1 MTCKA
6 VHPSEGVA
14 AASPNPSPQ
23 LQQVLELWSPAHFPF
38 LHYTGSI
45 VPTPGHPS
53 AMPQH
58 LPQDTGP
65 LSQCVLQLKGTFSV
79 SERQGFSYSVLSTNV
94 QHYSCAATAAS
105 LSATTEPEI
114 LENETSPHT
123 LLLRRA
129 AWWSSCFISRY
140 QEKYPRLRVQL
151 SQFLLT
157 LMLLFH
163 LESLEKFG
171 FSFLF
176 GWYFKLIRGSR
187 DKAVTHLVYHP

>member
-1 MTCKA
+1 MKCKA
-6 VHPSEGVA
+6 VHPSEGVV

-23 LQQVLELWSPAHFPF
+23 LQQVLELWSTAHFPF

-151 SQFLLT
+151 SQFLPS

-171 FSFLF
+171 FSFLV
-176 GWYFKLIRGSR
+176 GILS
-187 DKAVTHLVYHP
+187 